1 MNPSIL
7 FVDHASDVGGAELS
21 LFDTTVHWNSPLH
34 VALMQTGPFAEL
46 LRANA
51 VPATM
56 IEAGNAVLGVRRSGG
71 WRQGVRAA
79 AGILAL
85 AFQLAKLARGY
96 DVVYANTQKSL
107 VIGGPAAWLAGK
119 PLVWHLHDILS
130 PEHFSAMNRRLPV
143 IFANRFCSRVIA
155 NSYATAEAFVREGGN
170 PNLVGVV
177 PNGISRVPF
186 ERDSEDEIAE
196 LRRELGLEGKKL
208 AGMFGRL
215 AAWKGQHVFIRA
227 VACVPDLHA
236 VIVGGALF
244 GEEAY
249 EADLK
254 RLCTELGVTDRVH
267 FLGFRRDIPRLM
279 RMMTFIVH
287 ASTAPEPFGR
297 VLIEAMLARSPLIA
311 SRAGGALEIV
321 EDRVS
326 GRLVTPNNAEA
337 LREAMAEVLASPAAA
352 ADMTANAWRV
362 ANERFSTEVMI
373 DGIRREI
380 ALSLSVAG
388 TAAAA
393 IPASPAVREPFP
405 ADFNTTKL

>member
-1 MNPSIL
+1 MSSSIL

-21 LFDTTVHWNSPLH
+21 LFDTAMHWDSPLH
-34 VALMQTGPFAEL
+34 VALLQNGPFADL

-51 VPATM
+51 VPATV
-56 IEAGNAVLGVRRSGG
+56 IKAGAAVLEVRRGGG
-71 WRQGVRAA
+71 WRQGLRAA
-79 AGILAL
+79 AGIPAL
-85 AFQLAKLARGY
+85 AFHLAKLAKDY
-96 DVVYANTQKSL
+96 DVLYANTQKSL
-107 VIGGPAAWLAGK
+107 IVGGPTAWLAGK

-143 IFANRFCSRVIA
+143 TVANRFCSRVIA
-155 NSYATAEAFVREGGN
+155 NSAATADAFIREGGN
-170 PNLVGVV
+170 ARLVGIV
-177 PNGISRVPF
+177 PNGISSAPF
-186 ERDSEDEIAE
+186 SRDNKDDIAA

-227 VACVPDLHA
+227 VAGVPDLHA

-254 RLCTELGVTDRVH
+254 RLCAELGVAGRVH

-279 RMMTFIVH
+279 RMMDLIVH

-297 VLIEAMLARSPLIA
+297 VLVEAMLAGTPLIA
-311 SRAGGALEIV
+311 SKAGGALEIV
-321 EDRVS
+321 QDRVS
-326 GRLVTPNNAEA
+326 GRLVTPDNAAE
-337 LREAMAEVLASPAAA
+337 LQGAMAETLASPAAA
-352 ADMTANAWRV
+352 SAMAANAYRV
-362 ANERFSTEVMI
+362 AITKFSTEVMI

-380 ALSLSVAG
+380 ALALPAATATAS
-388 TAAAA
+388 AAA
-393 IPASPAVREPFP
+393 PQPFR
-405 ADFNTTKL
+405 ADFINTTKL

>member
-7 FVDHASDVGGAELS
+7 FIDHASDVGGAELS
-21 LFDTTVHWNSPLH
+21 LFDTAMHWNSPLH
-34 VALMQTGPFAEL
+34 VALLQTGPFADL

-51 VPATM
+51 VPATVV
-56 IEAGNAVLGVRRSGG
+56 EAGAAVLGVRRGGG
-71 WRQGVRAA
+71 WRQGLRAA
-79 AGILAL
+79 AGIPAL
-85 AFQLAKLARGY
+85 AFQLAKLAGNY

-107 VIGGPAAWLAGK
+107 IVGGPAAWLAGK

-143 IFANRFCSRVIA
+143 TVANRFCSRVIA
-155 NSYATAEAFVREGGN
+155 NSAATADAFVREGGN
-170 PNLVGVV
+170 PRLVGVV
-177 PNGISRVPF
+177 PNGISSLPF
-186 ERDSEDEIAE
+186 SRDSAEDIAA
-196 LRRELGLEGKKL
+196 LRRALGFENKKL

-227 VACVPDLHA
+227 VAAIPDLHA

-244 GEEAY
+244 GEEDY

-254 RLCTELGVTDRVH
+254 RLCAELGVAGRVH

-279 RMMTFIVH
+279 RMMDLIVH

-297 VLIEAMLARSPLIA
+297 VLVEAMLAGAPLIA

-321 EDRVS
+321 QDGVS
-326 GRLVTPNNAEA
+326 GRLVAPDDVAE
-337 LREAMAEVLASPAAA
+337 LRHAMAETLALPAAA
-352 ADMTANAWRV
+352 SAMAANAYRV
-362 ANERFSTEVMI
+362 ATAKFSTEVMI

-380 ALSLSVAG
+380 ALALP
-388 TAAAA
+388 AALAA
-393 IPASPAVREPFP
+393 VPQPFP

>member
-21 LFDTTVHWNSPLH
+21 LFDTAMHWNSPLH
-34 VALMQTGPFAEL
+34 VALLQTGPFADL

-51 VPATM
+51 VPATVV
-56 IEAGNAVLGVRRSGG
+56 EAGAAVLGVRRGGG
-71 WRQGVRAA
+71 WHQGLRAA
-79 AGILAL
+79 AGVPAL
-85 AFQLAKLARGY
+85 AFQLSRLAGNY
-96 DVVYANTQKSL
+96 DVLYANTQKSL
-107 VIGGPAAWLAGK
+107 IVGGPAAWLARK

-143 IFANRFCSRVIA
+143 IVANRFCSRVIA
-155 NSYATAEAFVREGGN
+155 NSAATADAFIREGGN
-170 PNLVGVV
+170 PHLVGVV
-177 PNGISRVPF
+177 PNGISSLPF
-186 ERDSEDEIAE
+186 SQDSADDIAA
-196 LRRELGLEGKKL
+196 LRRELGLEGKRL

-227 VACVPDLHA
+227 VAGVPDLHA

-244 GEEAY
+244 GEEDY

-254 RLCTELGVTDRVH
+254 RLCVELGIAGRVH

-279 RMMTFIVH
+279 RMMDLIVH

-297 VLIEAMLARSPLIA
+297 VLVEAMLASTPLIA

-321 EDRVS
+321 QDGVT
-326 GRLVTPNNAEA
+326 GRLVAPDDAVE
-337 LREAMAEVLASPAAA
+337 LRYVMTEILASPTAASA
-352 ADMTANAWRV
+352 MAANAYRV
-362 ANERFSTEVMI
+362 AVVEFSTEVMI

-380 ALSLSVAG
+380 ALALPVA
-388 TAAAA
+388 
-393 IPASPAVREPFP
+393 PAAVRQPFP